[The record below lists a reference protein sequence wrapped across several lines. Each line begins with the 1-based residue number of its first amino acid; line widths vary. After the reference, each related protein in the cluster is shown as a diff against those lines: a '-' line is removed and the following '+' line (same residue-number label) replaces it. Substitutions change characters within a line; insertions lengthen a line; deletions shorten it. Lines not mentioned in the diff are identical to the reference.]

1 MKVLEM
7 MHRPPV
13 TTEPQ
18 TTVTDVARLMERSG
32 VGAVAV
38 TDHGQLVGL
47 VTDRDLVRRVLAC
60 DLHPDI
66 RIDAV
71 MSMPV
76 VTIAAEADLHDAY
89 AMFRTHAVRRLA
101 VMRGEELVGIVAI
114 DDLLLSIVSDLV
126 DLARPLTAE
135 ILFGHH
141 EVPVPAT
148 VAVQA

>member
-1 MKVLEM
+1 MKVIEM

-18 TTVTDVARLMERSG
+18 ATVTDVARLMERSG

-60 DLHPDI
+60 DLSPDI
-66 RIDAV
+66 RIDSV

-101 VMRGEELVGIVAI
+101 VMDGEELVGIVAI

-141 EVPVPAT
+141 ETPVPAI
-148 VAVQA
+148 VAVHP

>member
-1 MKVLEM
+1 MKVIDT

-18 TTVTDVARLMERSG
+18 TTVADVARLMERSG

-38 TDHGQLVGL
+38 TDRGTLVGL
-47 VTDRDLVRRVLAC
+47 VTDRDLVRRVLAR
-60 DLHPDI
+60 DLSADI

-89 AMFRTHAVRRLA
+89 TMFRTHAVRRLA

-114 DDLLLSIVSDLV
+114 DDLLLSLVSDLG

-141 EVPVPAT
+141 ETPVPA
-148 VAVQA
+148 VQPT